1 MNRRNAIKLSTVTA
15 LGLAINAE
23 ACPSNKACKGDMKAC
38 HSDMENDNINRTI
51 MKMKDPKHPTRGE
64 LKHTPQITIGKK
76 DAKGYTNIS
85 ITVGQDGIIH
95 PSIASHW
102 IYFIKLHAD
111 DRLVGITNL
120 EAEISRGATAF
131 SVKLDNVK
139 KLTATSGCNLHG
151 IWSSSLKV

>member
-1 MNRRNAIKLSTVTA
+1 MNRRDAIKLSTVAA
-15 LGLAINAE
+15 LGLAINTE
-23 ACPSNKACKGDMKAC
+23 ASASTCHKGMEDDNK
-38 HSDMENDNINRTI
+38 NRTI
-51 MKMKDPKHPTRGE
+51 MSMKDPKHPTKGE
-64 LKHTPQITIGKK
+64 LKHTPQITVGKK
-76 DAKGYTNIS
+76 DAKGYTNVS

-95 PSIASHW
+95 PSTPSHW

-111 DRLVGITNL
+111 DKLVGITHL

-151 IWSSSLKV
+151 IWHSTITV